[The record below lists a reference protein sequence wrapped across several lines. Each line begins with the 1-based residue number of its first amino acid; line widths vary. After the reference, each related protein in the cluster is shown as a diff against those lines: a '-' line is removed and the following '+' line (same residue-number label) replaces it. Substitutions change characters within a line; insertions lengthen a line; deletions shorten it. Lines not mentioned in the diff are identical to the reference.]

1 MGEKLRKLLPE
12 LDQKKIKNHFL
23 CNLLYI
29 LKTKFL
35 MPLKAFNKLWATFYE
50 SKRKSLLKDTA
61 DVILKV
67 NLSKELNQIK
77 KLAQS
82 KQNWPTE

>member
-1 MGEKLRKLLPE
+1 
-12 LDQKKIKNHFL
+12 
-23 CNLLYI
+23 
-29 LKTKFL
+29 

-50 SKRKSLLKDTA
+50 SKRKSLLTDTA

>member
-1 MGEKLRKLLPE
+1 MGKKLRKLLPE
-12 LDQKKIKNHFL
+12 LDQEKIKNRFL
-23 CNLLYI
+23 CNSLYI

-35 MPLKAFNKLWATFYE
+35 MPQKAFNKLWATFYE
-50 SKRKSLLKDTA
+50 SKRKSLLKDIA

-67 NLSKELNQIK
+67 SLSKELNQIK